1 MHCNSLKKWYLKNRN
16 YKCNWLKMK
25 ACLKDDIKYEKTTTI
40 ITTDLNRTQITSREE
55 IQDII
60 DLNVRKHINN

>member
-1 MHCNSLKKWYLKNRN
+1 
-16 YKCNWLKMK
+16 MK